1 MRTSG
6 ACTIVVLHTCLNKGV
21 EETRRRL
28 CLLHVLLAIM
38 RFLASTPLLL
48 LLHVHS
54 IYKHTHTK
62 RDIGVEM
69 FGYRYGMHKDIGCV
83 QCGQ

>member
-54 IYKHTHTK
+54 MQHKHTLET
-62 RDIGVEM
+62 R
-69 FGYRYGMHKDIGCV
+69 YR
-83 QCGQ
+83 CGDVWI